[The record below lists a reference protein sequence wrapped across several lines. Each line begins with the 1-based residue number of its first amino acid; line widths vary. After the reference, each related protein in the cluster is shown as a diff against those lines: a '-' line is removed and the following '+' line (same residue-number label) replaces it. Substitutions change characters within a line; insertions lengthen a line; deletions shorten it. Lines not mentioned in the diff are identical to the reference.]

1 MSLLPKEPT
10 TKSSKLEEYSM
21 LLYGPPKIGKST
33 FASKFIVK
41 IKGVVKHP
49 LFIATEPG
57 LRHLSVYK
65 TQIEKWVQFKKVVM
79 ELEKRIKKRDFGTKV
94 IDTVDILFKQCVRY
108 ICDKHNFR
116 HPSDESWGKGYELIL
131 DEFAKWVLRLVY
143 LPGGTIFISHSQA
156 REIKSRVQ
164 QITRIS
170 PTITGSCR
178 KVIIPLV
185 DIIAYCGF
193 DTGEDDGEETTK
205 RVIIMEPTETIEAG
219 DRTGRL
225 PKKLPLRYKTFRRY
239 FDGAIRLD
247 KKKE

>member
-1 MSLLPKEPT
+1 MSLLPKDIT
-10 TKSSKLEEYSM
+10 SKSTGFEDFTM

-33 FASKFIVK
+33 FASKFEK
-41 IKGVVKHP
+41 P

-65 TQIEKWVQFKKVVM
+65 IQVQSWPRFKKIVM
-79 ELEKRIKKRDFGTKV
+79 ELEKKKKAFKTKV
-94 IDTVDILFKQCVRY
+94 IDTIDILFKHCVRY
-108 ICDKHNFR
+108 ICDKHNFK

-131 DEFAKWVLRLVY
+131 DEFAKWILRLVY
-143 LPGGTIFISHSQA
+143 LPGGTIFVSHSQA

-170 PTITGSCR
+170 PTMTGSCR

-193 DTGEDDGEETTK
+193 DTDEDDGEETTK
-205 RVIIMEPTETIEAG
+205 RIAIVEPTETIEAG

-225 PKKLPLRYKTFRRY
+225 PKKLPLRYKAFRRY
-239 FDGAIRLD
+239 FNGD
-247 KKKE
+247 K